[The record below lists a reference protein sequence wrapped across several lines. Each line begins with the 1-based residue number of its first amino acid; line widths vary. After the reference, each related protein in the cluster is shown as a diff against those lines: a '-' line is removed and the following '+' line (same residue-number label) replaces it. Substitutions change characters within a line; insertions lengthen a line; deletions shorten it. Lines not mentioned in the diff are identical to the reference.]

1 MIIAELQQTL
11 GVMYREVY
19 KDEPLIREL
28 ILEMGWAIDRLLKKD
43 EIVMFDEYES
53 VREVIEQEMK
63 WRQSDGTYR
72 KSTLCL

>member
-43 EIVMFDEYES
+43 ELVMFDEYEN

-72 KSTLCL
+72 KST

>member
-28 ILEMGWAIDRLLKKD
+28 ILEMGWAINRLLKKD
-43 EIVMFDEYES
+43 VIVMFDEYEN

-63 WRQSDGTYR
+63 WRDKDGNYR
-72 KSTLCL
+72 KVLPL

>member
-28 ILEMGWAIDRLLKKD
+28 ILEMVWAIDRLLKKD

-72 KSTLCL
+72 KST

>member
-19 KDEPLIREL
+19 KDESLIREL

-43 EIVMFDEYES
+43 EIVMFDEYEN

-63 WRQSDGTYR
+63 WRRSDGTYR
-72 KSTLCL
+72 KST

>member
-28 ILEMGWAIDRLLKKD
+28 ILEMGWAINRLLKRD

-72 KSTLCL
+72 KST

>member
-43 EIVMFDEYES
+43 EIVMFDEYEN
-53 VREVIEQEMK
+53 VREVIGQEMK
-63 WRQSDGTYR
+63 WRRSDGTYR
-72 KSTLCL
+72 KST

>member
-1 MIIAELQQTL
+1 MIIAELQKTL
-11 GVMYREVY
+11 GVMYREIY

-43 EIVMFDEYES
+43 EIVMFDEYGN

-72 KSTLCL
+72 KST

>member
-28 ILEMGWAIDRLLKKD
+28 LLEMGWAIDRLLKKD
-43 EIVMFDEYES
+43 EIVMFDEYEK

-63 WRQSDGTYR
+63 WRDKDGNYR
-72 KSTLCL
+72 KVLPL